1 MGIFGKGKGDKAAK
15 KPRGLGRSTGPSGP
29 EDDGEVMVID
39 EVDEL
44 DIDDSVEIEAQERGL
59 SDEIMEIDRMDRDEI
74 DADLAARPNKPKKR
88 GLFGGRAKPAKAAP
102 AEGVSPA
109 SEAEVKKAK
118 KSKKPSKRSKDKAQK
133 EAEEARELAT
143 RLSVLVEIEEL
154 PGVTKEDAIETA
166 RHQAL
171 NHSERPSNCYFN
183 VLKTRSG
190 YLIEVQE
197 GVGRSYL
204 PSVHRLAMD
213 NPGRVVVV
221 PMVRRKLTVIYSP
234 RTDSFDAQ
242 ILGEDIDPPEI
253 NGEKPLMAKRGP
265 AMTPV
270 FKQYQQWFLTGM
282 ITAGIGA
289 FALISSLAFYA
300 FDPDAKVPPQ
310 WRTTNVGQLPV
321 MQWNQLSGGSS
332 DSYVVRLEYQ
342 DGQWRVVRQTTFAQV
357 EVNAVDDSTGGQ
369 QITGGRIEGP
379 SAPDANGQPSVPGPQ
394 PAPQPQ
400 PQPGQ
405 PELPAGMT
413 QP

>member
-1 MGIFGKGKGDKAAK
+1 MGIFGKGKKDKADA
-15 KPRGLGRSTGPSGP
+15 KPRGLGRSTSPAGK
-29 EDDGEVMVID
+29 EDDGELMIVDAVDDLDDDTVMG
-39 EVDEL
+39 EP
-44 DIDDSVEIEAQERGL
+44 QERGL
-59 SDEIMEIDRMDRDEI
+59 SDEIMEIDRMDRHEI
-74 DADLAARPNKPKKR
+74 DEELAARPDKPKKR
-88 GLFGGRAKPAKAAP
+88 GLFGGKAKPAKSSP
-102 AEGVSPA
+102 AERSGPVA
-109 SEAEVKKAK
+109 EDEVKKAK
-118 KSKKPSKRSKDKAQK
+118 SAKKPSKRSKDKAKK
-133 EAEEARELAT
+133 EADEARELAT

-154 PGVTKEDAIETA
+154 PGVTKEDAIDTA

-204 PSVHRLAMD
+204 PSVYQLAMD
-213 NPGRVVVV
+213 NPGRVIVV
-221 PMVRRKLTVIYSP
+221 PMVRRKMTVVYSP

-242 ILGEDIDPPEI
+242 ILGEDVEAPEV

-289 FALISSLAFYA
+289 VALLSSLAFYA

-379 SAPDANGQPSVPGPQ
+379 GAPDANGQPSAPGPQ